1 MTFVG
6 FLLSVLNSLCASQL
20 SLLLLFVLSWSLS
33 LTVPAS
39 LWGAGEGGREMLV
52 APGSG
57 QSPRAASPVSGK
69 AVATAAIVASALTAA
84 AAAAAFTGAGCPEV
98 Q

>member
-1 MTFVG
+1 MTVFCINHG
-6 FLLSVLNSLCASQL
+6 D
-20 SLLLLFVLSWSLS
+20 S

-84 AAAAAFTGAGCPEV
+84 AAAAAFTGAGCPEGW
-98 Q
+98 